1 MSTQGWGENVA
12 ASPYAVAPVTR
23 VDASGDVA
31 FGGGYAA
38 SLAPARARWVH
49 HTAPLNASVHLVRV
63 RSEGGEWVEAKLW
76 RGVPS
81 HDDPSKG
88 APAAIELFGL
98 HAQHITWIDVMGNHT
113 LDRECRSVIEVES
126 MGSGGSYTHTSARGR
141 ALASAPLWLSQD
153 DYIALQNVGGAL
165 PGNQMNQQLQLQ
177 QYDQAQ
183 MLLAEQHRQ
192 QALQLLSLQ
201 RQHEDHQL
209 QYLRRQHAQE
219 QHILQTSAYA
229 RSKQQSLADDALP
242 RRHADEDLQLLA
254 QQRKHAQEQHI
265 LRSGTGGR
273 SEKQSL
279 ADRNATLACC
289 GSLDV
294 YYAAE
299 RVFAEH
305 ALKVADVAP
314 AAAMAAAPLCVAAR
328 ETARENA
335 VRGAAR
341 TRVRNGN
348 LQPRLKLRVVE
359 WDTVETTVGGRPTQM
374 QYRDAADRDGGGA
387 PQSESSACVAAH
399 AAGHPAVEPG
409 HSARGAGAVIDAKSG
424 ERGVGGGNTRPG
436 GTIAAAA
443 SPYSSWRAVIDAKSG
458 ERGVGGGNTRPG
470 GTIAAAASP
479 YSSWLNSSGLTA
491 LADCAY
497 TNKTRH
503 ASDVAAHANSLATT
517 VAASDAAALGISVRA
532 VAQQRHL
539 ELMLGRAATDL
550 PHGIPKDTPKGTP
563 KRKRG
568 DALLEGGALPSRVK
582 RVADAAHSPV
592 NDTRKIMRPSP

>member
-1 MSTQGWGENVA
+1 
-12 ASPYAVAPVTR
+12 
-23 VDASGDVA
+23 
-31 FGGGYAA
+31 
-38 SLAPARARWVH
+38 
-49 HTAPLNASVHLVRV
+49 
-63 RSEGGEWVEAKLW
+63 
-76 RGVPS
+76 
-81 HDDPSKG
+81 
-88 APAAIELFGL
+88 
-98 HAQHITWIDVMGNHT
+98 
-113 LDRECRSVIEVES
+113 

-229 RSKQQSLADDALP
+229 RSKQQSLADDALPRRHADEDLQLLSLRHQHAQEQHTLQPGAFVRREEQSLADALP

-409 HSARGAGAVIDAKSG
+409 HSARGAGAVIDVKIG